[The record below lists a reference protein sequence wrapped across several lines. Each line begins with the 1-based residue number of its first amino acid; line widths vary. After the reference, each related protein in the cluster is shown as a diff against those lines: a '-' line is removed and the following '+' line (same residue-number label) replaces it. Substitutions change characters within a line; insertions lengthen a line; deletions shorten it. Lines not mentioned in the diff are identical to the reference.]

1 MSAGGVGGGGGSSC
15 CGSCGVSC
23 VGCESSSSLLCID
36 GSCWLHASVACA
48 HTWDRVVRVCAERK
62 LARRECGGRT
72 QARMR
77 RTAISCSSTSTAGCV
92 SSERPVARSARSTS
106 TATGGEEAGG
116 SATDASGCASPAD
129 PAPAV
134 RVALFVVRGIGR
146 PRAARTASER
156 HPVSACSRLL
166 EAEHV
171 PTRVATAFS
180 PRTTTRE
187 CCLPTAF
194 EQPHG
199 TSSTII
205 FPCKCA
211 RASSSD
217 NLRQP

>member
-1 MSAGGVGGGGGSSC
+1 VGQG
-15 CGSCGVSC
+15 
-23 VGCESSSSLLCID
+23 
-36 GSCWLHASVACA
+36 
-48 HTWDRVVRVCAERK
+48 AERK

-156 HPVSACSRLL
+156 HPVSACSLL
-166 EAEHV
+166 LG
-171 PTRVATAFS
+171 PSTCLATAFFRREQQRVNAADCF
-180 PRTTTRE
+180 RTTTRDVKYNH
-187 CCLPTAF
+187 LSVQVRP
-194 EQPHG
+194 
-199 TSSTII
+199 
-205 FPCKCA
+205 
-211 RASSSD
+211 R
-217 NLRQP
+217 LVVRQPSTTVNAR